1 VKSSDKFKLRAEN
14 LRLLRQVIF
23 NESQEDFAKRISHFH
38 KQGDVSLLE
47 TEKDQITDIRA
58 RDLEKFV
65 FKDLKLADG
74 WLDLPFAQLLLQISK
89 EEFDLLLSLKSLPKS
104 STNTLMA
111 FLESLK

>member
-1 VKSSDKFKLRAEN
+1 MKSSDKFKLRAEN

-23 NESQEDFAKRISHFH
+23 NESQEDFAKRIFSFY

-47 TEKDQITDIRA
+47 TEKHPIEDIFA
-58 RDLEKFV
+58 RDLEKFS
-65 FKDLKLADG
+65 FKDLKLAEG

-104 STNTLMA
+104 STSTLLA